1 MNAMSPRLPIER
13 IIKPRSV
20 AIIGASEDEAKFGGR
35 IMHNVA
41 RHGYAGELLPIN
53 PNRETILGRRA
64 YPNIGAAPGPVDL
77 AVVAVPAA
85 QLLQTIEACGAAGV
99 GACVVIT
106 AQLGEFDSAGAAL
119 QDKAVATAAGYGMRL
134 IGPNCMG
141 MITATHALGLTS
153 SPTLQYADQLR
164 RGPVGFVSQSGA
176 LMGALFVHG
185 HDHGVGFTSMISVG
199 NQADLELADF
209 FEALIEDDET
219 NTICLYVEAIKKGR
233 HFVELAQRAR
243 ARGKRVIAIKA
254 GRTEAGSAMARSHTA
269 SMAGSFAAFEAVC
282 RETGILL
289 VDEPEAM
296 IMAAGVL
303 SRSPRMGPGGI
314 GMVVSSGGGGA
325 VTADRITAAGLPLAR
340 WTEKTRAR
348 LDTHFL
354 RTHQNNP
361 IDLGAHTGALG
372 PHIFKDAIE
381 AVAEDENVAAFLYIM
396 TPQPLMPQTIE
407 AIIGVWRA
415 ARKPIIFVLDTSR
428 FGEDVRR
435 RLLDAGMPFV
445 TRIDDAMRV
454 LDLLVRERDQ
464 APVTTS
470 APQRPAGAGPLPA
483 TVPAGFLTEPDSK
496 AMFRAYGITTTR
508 EQTARTAREAVAA
521 AETIGFPVVAKGVSR
536 HVVHKSDLG
545 LVRLA
550 LADASAVARA
560 FDDIA
565 SALAAAGDPDG
576 PNVVVQEMVRGEA
589 ELILGARYD
598 ETFGAQ
604 VLVGFGGIM
613 VEVLRDIQ
621 VASAPLGPEQAHA
634 MLRRLS
640 LWPVLSGARG
650 RPPLD
655 VDAVADALGRL
666 SWLAHDLGAR
676 LCDLEI
682 NPLIVRVAGSGAVA
696 VDGRG
701 TIGNGQATELTAP
714 CT

>member
-1 MNAMSPRLPIER
+1 MTAPRLPIAR
-13 IIKPRSV
+13 IIKPQSV
-20 AIIGASEDEAKFGGR
+20 AIIGASEDEGKFGGR
-35 IMHNVA
+35 IMHNVV

-85 QLLQTIEACGAAGV
+85 QLEQTIEACGAAGV

-119 QDKAVATAAGYGMRL
+119 QDKVVAIAAQHGMRL

-199 NQADLELADF
+199 NQADLELSDF
-209 FEALIEDDET
+209 FEALIDDEET
-219 NTICLYVEAIKKGR
+219 NTICLYVEGIKDAPR
-233 HFVELAQRAR
+233 FVALARRAR
-243 ARGKRVIAIKA
+243 AKAKRVIAIKA

-303 SRSPRMGPGGI
+303 SRSPRMGAGGI

-325 VTADRITAAGLPLAR
+325 VTADRITAAGLPLAT
-340 WTEKTRAR
+340 WTDATRAR
-348 LDTHFL
+348 LDIHFL

-361 IDLGAHTGALG
+361 IDLGAHIGALG
-372 PHIFKDAIE
+372 PHIFKHAIE
-381 AVAEDENVAAFLYIM
+381 AVAEDDNVAAFLYIM
-396 TPQPLMPQTIE
+396 TPQPLMPQTVD
-407 AIIGVWRA
+407 AIIGVWRTA
-415 ARKPIIFVLDTSR
+415 KKPVVFVLDTSR
-428 FGEDVRR
+428 FADDVRQK
-435 RLLDAGMPFV
+435 LLDAGMPFV
-445 TRIDDAMRV
+445 TRIDDAMRI

-464 APVTTS
+464 APAAG

-483 TVPAGFLTEPDSK
+483 VPAGFLTEPEAK
-496 AMFRAYGITTTR
+496 RLFAAYGIKVTR
-508 EQTARTAREAVAA
+508 EQSVGSAREAAA
-521 AETIGFPVVAKGVSR
+521 AAQAIGFPVVAKGVSR

-545 LVRLA
+545 LVQLG
-550 LADASAVARA
+550 LADANAVTRA

-565 SALAAAGDPDG
+565 AALKQAGDNDAPQ
-576 PNVVVQEMVRGEA
+576 VAVQEMVRGDA
-589 ELILGARYD
+589 ELIVGSRHDA
-598 ETFGAQ
+598 TFGVQ
-604 VLVGFGGIM
+604 VLVGFGGVM
-613 VEVLRDIQ
+613 VEVMRDIQ
-621 VASAPLGPEQAHA
+621 LASAPVSPDQARA

-640 LWPVLSGARG
+640 LWPILAGVRG

-655 VDAVADALGRL
+655 VDAVADTVSRL
-666 SWLAHDLGAR
+666 SWLAHDLGPR
-676 LCDLEI
+676 LTDLEI
-682 NPLIVRVAGSGAVA
+682 NPLIVRTAGKGAVA
-696 VDGRG
+696 VDARG
-701 TIGNGQATELTAP
+701 TIAG
-714 CT
+714 

>member
-1 MNAMSPRLPIER
+1 
-13 IIKPRSV
+13 
-20 AIIGASEDEAKFGGR
+20 
-35 IMHNVA
+35 
-41 RHGYAGELLPIN
+41 
-53 PNRETILGRRA
+53 
-64 YPNIGAAPGPVDL
+64 
-77 AVVAVPAA
+77 
-85 QLLQTIEACGAAGV
+85 
-99 GACVVIT
+99 
-106 AQLGEFDSAGAAL
+106 
-119 QDKAVATAAGYGMRL
+119 MRL

-209 FEALIEDDET
+209 FEALIADDET

-243 ARGKRVIAIKA
+243 ARGKRVIAVKA

-269 SMAGSFAAFEAVC
+269 SMAGSFAAFEAIC

-303 SRSPRMGPGGI
+303 SRSPCMGPGGI

-325 VTADRITAAGLPLAR
+325 VTADRITAAGLPLAS

-381 AVAEDENVAAFLYIM
+381 AVADDDNVAAFLYIM
-396 TPQPLMPQTIE
+396 TPQPLMPQTVE

-415 ARKPIIFVLDTSR
+415 ARKPVVFVLDTSR
-428 FGEDVRR
+428 FGEDVRW

-454 LDLLVRERDQ
+454 LDLLLRERDQ
-464 APVTTS
+464 TPAATG
-470 APQRPAGAGPLPA
+470 APQRPAGAPKWPAGAGPQSA
-483 TVPAGFLTEPDSK
+483 TVPAGFLTEPEAKSI
-496 AMFRAYGITTTR
+496 FRAYGIATTR
-508 EQTARTAREAVAA
+508 EQTVRTARDAVIA
-521 AETIGFPVVAKGVSR
+521 AETIGFPVAAKGVSR
-536 HVVHKSDLG
+536 RVVHKSDLG

-550 LADASAVARA
+550 LADTNAVARA
-560 FDDIA
+560 FDEIA

-576 PNVVVQEMVRGEA
+576 PNVVIQEMVRGEA

-640 LWPVLSGARG
+640 LWPVLAGVRG

-655 VDAVADALGRL
+655 VDAVADALTRL
-666 SWLAHDLGAR
+666 SWLAHDLGSR

-682 NPLIVRVAGSGAVA
+682 NPLIVRVAGRGAVA

-701 TIGNGQATELTAP
+701 TIGNDQQF
-714 CT
+714 